1 MLPSIF
7 GENLFDDFFGDPFG
21 MMPRGRDPLYGK
33 HAKNLMRTDVRETE
47 DTYEL
52 DVDLPGFKKDEVTLE
67 LKNGVLAIQAVKG
80 LDKDETDKKGKYI
93 RQERYAGA
101 CSRSFYVGDA
111 VEPED
116 VSAKFEDGILTIS
129 VPKKVKRQPPKNSP
143 IPIQK
148 RERTAPAPKGAGAF
162 LHGRGGGIFF
172 LPFSSICAI
181 LSPT

>member
-33 HAKNLMRTDVRETE
+33 HARNLMRTDVRETE

-67 LKNGVLAIQAVKG
+67 LKDGVLTIQAVKG

-101 CSRSFYVGDA
+101 CSRSFYVGED
-111 VEPED
+111 VEPQD
-116 VSAKFEDGILTIS
+116 VKAKYENGVLKLF
-129 VPKKVKRQPPKNSP
+129 VPKAEVKQVPA
-143 IPIQK
+143 Q
-148 RERTAPAPKGAGAF
+148 TA
-162 LHGRGGGIFF
+162 I
-172 LPFSSICAI
+172 AI
-181 LSPT
+181 E